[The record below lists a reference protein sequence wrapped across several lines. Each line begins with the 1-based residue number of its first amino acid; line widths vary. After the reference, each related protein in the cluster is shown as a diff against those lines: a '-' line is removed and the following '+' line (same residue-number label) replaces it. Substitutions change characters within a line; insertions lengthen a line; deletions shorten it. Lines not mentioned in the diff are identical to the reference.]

1 MSVVPPSLLCL
12 GLCLSQSTW
21 AQKGNLRPPRITA
34 LPGST
39 VPWKGHV
46 TLLCQ
51 GPKQAEGYKILKVGS
66 PELMDEEEQIPP
78 RKTNPLRIAD
88 MTTDQTGLYHCSYQR
103 GGRWSRFSDPL
114 QLVMTGAYEKP
125 SLSSL
130 AGTVAAPGENAKL
143 QCFSR
148 INHDVF
154 ILTKDGD
161 HITQNQSSTP
171 KDRGHQTIFLLSPVS
186 STQAGTYRCY
196 GAFRDNPYVWSQ
208 PSDPLQLQVEGAYDK
223 PSLSSLAG
231 TVAAPGQ
238 NVKLQCFSRI
248 THDVFI
254 LTKDGDHITQ
264 DQSSAPQDR
273 GRQTIFLL
281 SPVSSTQAGTYRCY
295 GAFRDNPYVWSHPSD
310 PLQLQVEGTT
320 ESPSSTQHRRST
332 APAAWHPSLETH
344 VRLSLA
350 ALLLLAMVVLL
361 AEAWCSRGGGG
372 PHTVPTCGA
381 EETGPGWVTRPMQQG
396 TRFLWNLKQR
406 TRGSVGE
413 SSPKATAQLP
423 VSVGHSTEQCV
434 LHQRSG
440 AEAGG
445 QPERGVMSVV
455 TTSLLCLGLCLSQST
470 WAQKGNLRPPRIT
483 ALPGFTV
490 PCKGHVTLLCQ
501 GPGQAEGYEI
511 SKVGSPEPTDKEEQ
525 ITPRKTNTLNITEIT
540 TDKTGLYH
548 CSYQRGGRWSQFSDP
563 LQLVMTGAYEKPSLS
578 SVAGTVAA
586 PGENAKLQCFSKI
599 NYEVFILTKDGDH
612 ITQNQSSTPQ
622 DRGHQ
627 TIFLLSPVS
636 STQAGTYR
644 CYGAF
649 RDNPYVWSHPSD
661 PLQLQVEGSS
671 TQHRRSTAPSGDLA
685 SRGRPLG
692 IWIGVP
698 VAVGLLLLVF
708 LIFLILYCLRKA
720 KSNAA
725 RKERQPE
732 AAGRAN
738 GQVSE
743 AADPQ
748 EVTYSQVTCR
758 VPHQGTAGAPSRE
771 PRQTQSSEYV
781 TLAFR

>member
-1 MSVVPPSLLCL
+1 MEGETLVCLLPVPCVL
-12 GLCLSQSTW
+12 
-21 AQKGNLRPPRITA
+21 GNLTPPRITA

-39 VPWKGHV
+39 VPPKSHV

-51 GPKQAEGYKILKVGS
+51 GPGQAEGYKISKVGS
-66 PELMDEEEQIPP
+66 PEPTDEEEQIPP
-78 RKTNPLRIAD
+78 RKTNTLSIAE
-88 MTTDQTGLYHCSYQR
+88 MTTDKTGLYHCSYQR
-103 GGRWSRFSDPL
+103 GGRWSQFSEPL
-114 QLVMTGAYEKP
+114 QLVMTGAYDKP
-125 SLSSL
+125 SLSSV
-130 AGTVAAPGENAKL
+130 AGTVAAPGENVKL

-161 HITQNQSSTP
+161 HITQNQSSAP
-171 KDRGHQTIFLLSPVS
+171 QDRGHQTIFLLNPVS

-208 PSDPLQLQVEGAYDK
+208 PSDPLQLQVEG
-223 PSLSSLAG
+223 
-231 TVAAPGQ
+231 
-238 NVKLQCFSRI
+238 
-248 THDVFI
+248 
-254 LTKDGDHITQ
+254 
-264 DQSSAPQDR
+264 
-273 GRQTIFLL
+273 
-281 SPVSSTQAGTYRCY
+281 
-295 GAFRDNPYVWSHPSD
+295 
-310 PLQLQVEGTT
+310 
-320 ESPSSTQHRRST
+320 
-332 APAAWHPSLETH
+332 
-344 VRLSLA
+344 
-350 ALLLLAMVVLL
+350 
-361 AEAWCSRGGGG
+361 
-372 PHTVPTCGA
+372 
-381 EETGPGWVTRPMQQG
+381 
-396 TRFLWNLKQR
+396 NL
-406 TRGSVGE
+406 
-413 SSPKATAQLP
+413 P
-423 VSVGHSTEQCV
+423 
-434 LHQRSG
+434 
-440 AEAGG
+440 
-445 QPERGVMSVV
+445 
-455 TTSLLCLGLCLSQST
+455 
-470 WAQKGNLRPPRIT
+470 PPRIT

-548 CSYQRGGRWSQFSDP
+548 CSYQQEGRWSQFSDP

-578 SVAGTVAA
+578 SLAGTVAA
-586 PGENAKLQCFSKI
+586 PGENVKLQCFSKI
-599 NYEVFILTKDGDH
+599 NHDVFILTKDGDH
-612 ITQNQSSTPQ
+612 ITQNQSSAPQ

-661 PLQLQVEGSS
+661 PLQLQVE
-671 TQHRRSTAPSGDLA
+671 D
-685 SRGRPLG
+685 
-692 IWIGVP
+692 
-698 VAVGLLLLVF
+698 
-708 LIFLILYCLRKA
+708 
-720 KSNAA
+720 AA